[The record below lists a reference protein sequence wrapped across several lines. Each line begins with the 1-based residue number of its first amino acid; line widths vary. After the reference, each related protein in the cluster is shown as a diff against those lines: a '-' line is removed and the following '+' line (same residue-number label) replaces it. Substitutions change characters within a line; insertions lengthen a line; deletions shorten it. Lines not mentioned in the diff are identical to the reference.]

1 MEQKI
6 FIRRTEDEVLQE
18 LREEPR
24 AYRMY
29 LSWNDALKER
39 FMAFCMGKKTLPVLY
54 DTVFKMLMH
63 PDLHPE
69 RLEDCVSCLL
79 KKKVKFKAVLPVEDI
94 LMDGETT
101 MVMDIL
107 VELED
112 GALVLVEI
120 QKVPYYFPA
129 ERASC
134 YSADLLLRQ
143 YSRVKNKK
151 GKEFNY
157 NDLQKVYTIV
167 FYERSTDE
175 FKSTGETF
183 IHHAHTVCDSGLSL
197 NFLQEYYLIAL
208 DVFQKSEYAK
218 HKDSDDHL
226 AGWLSFFCTE
236 NTEDAEALCEI
247 YPWLSDLY
255 VEMARFE
262 LSKEL
267 IGMFSEMLREMD
279 RNTIRYMVDDMNQK
293 IENGKVELAGLKE
306 TYAQTKAELAETE
319 DELTEVKGKLTEVK
333 GKLTEV
339 KGKLTEA
346 KDELAEAKDELAEV
360 KDELAEAK
368 DELAEAKDELA
379 EAKDELAEKDVALL
393 AKDEEI
399 ARLKTLL
406 ANK

>member
-1 MEQKI
+1 MKSK
-6 FIRRTEDEVLQE
+6 R
-18 LREEPR
+18 
-24 AYRMY
+24 
-29 LSWNDALKER
+29 
-39 FMAFCMGKKTLPVLY
+39 
-54 DTVFKMLMH
+54 
-63 PDLHPE
+63 
-69 RLEDCVSCLL
+69 
-79 KKKVKFKAVLPVEDI
+79 
-94 LMDGETT
+94 
-101 MVMDIL
+101 
-107 VELED
+107 
-112 GALVLVEI
+112 
-120 QKVPYYFPA
+120 
-129 ERASC
+129 
-134 YSADLLLRQ
+134 
-143 YSRVKNKK
+143 

-175 FKSTGETF
+175 FKATGETF

-218 HKDSDDHL
+218 HKDSNDHL
-226 AGWLSFFCTE
+226 SGWLSFFCTE
-236 NTEDAEALCEI
+236 NTEDAEVLCEI

-306 TYAQTKAELAETE
+306 TYAQTKAELAET
-319 DELTEVKGKLTEVK
+319 KG
-333 GKLTEV
+333 
-339 KGKLTEA
+339 
-346 KDELAEAKDELAEV
+346 
-360 KDELAEAK
+360 
-368 DELAEAKDELA
+368 
-379 EAKDELAEKDVALL
+379 ELAEKDAALL

-399 ARLKTLL
+399 SRLKSLL